1 MKKLRIYLDTSVV
14 SFLFAD
20 DAPEKRDVTVEFF
33 GERLSAYAVAISE
46 VVLFEISNTID
57 PSKRRLLEE
66 AVENYQLPVI
76 ELSPEQMTEVE
87 ALADGYVTGGIIPV
101 RKREDALHVA
111 ISTVLG
117 FDILLSWNFRHLAN
131 IHKQIQ
137 INAFNESSG
146 YLKRLNL
153 LTPLEVMDEEE

>member
-1 MKKLRIYLDTSVV
+1 MKRLRIYLDTSVI
-14 SFLFAD
+14 SFLSAD

-33 GERLSAYAVAISE
+33 EEQIRLYDAAISD
-46 VVLFEISNTID
+46 VVLFEIGKTTD
-57 PSKRRLLEE
+57 PMKRRRLEE
-66 AVENYQLPVI
+66 VVEKYRLAI
-76 ELSPEQMTEVE
+76 LELSPEQMTQIEE
-87 ALADGYVTGGIIPV
+87 LADGYVRDDIIPLK
-101 RKREDALHVA
+101 KREDALHVA
-111 ISTVLG
+111 ISTVLE
-117 FDILLSWNFRHLAN
+117 FDVLLSWNFRHLAN